1 MSNLPHE
8 RADKIVRIWNE
19 YFSIHKD
26 LSNLGTGASSMTPT
40 EFKIKAQSWLKLFL
54 SVYLRKNVTP
64 YMHSFVQHAA
74 DIVTRLGPL
83 NNYSTQG
90 LEKLNSLTTIDYF
103 KGTNH
108 RLGVPA
114 LSQIMHK
121 QNRLTWL
128 SLNGIKIQK
137 QSRQCSNC
145 KQSGH
150 DIRTCPTK

>member
-1 MSNLPHE
+1 MH
-8 RADKIVRIWNE
+8 I
-19 YFSIHKD
+19 F
-26 LSNLGTGASSMTPT
+26 
-40 EFKIKAQSWLKLFL
+40 LK
-54 SVYLRKNVTP
+54 
-64 YMHSFVQHAA
+64 HAA